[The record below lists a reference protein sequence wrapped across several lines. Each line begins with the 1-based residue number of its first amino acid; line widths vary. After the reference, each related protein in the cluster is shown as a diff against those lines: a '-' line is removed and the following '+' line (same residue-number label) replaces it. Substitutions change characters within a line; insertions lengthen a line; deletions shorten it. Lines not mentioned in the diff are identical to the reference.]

1 MPYDISM
8 WNLNYDTNEP
18 IYKMETDSRTEID
31 SWWPREMGC
40 EGGMGCEF
48 GISRCKLLIL
58 YIEWINN
65 KVLLYSTENYIFS
78 ILGQTMMK
86 KI

>member
-1 MPYDISM
+1 MPYGIIYL

-18 IYKMETDSRTEID
+18 IYKMETDSQRRD
-31 SWWPREMGC
+31 SWWPRERGC

-48 GISRCKLLIL
+48 GISRCKLLIS

-65 KVLLYSTENYIFS
+65 KVLLYSTENYIYS
-78 ILGQTMMK
+78 VSWDK
-86 KI
+86 P